1 MENPCHAKYLSYE
14 DKAINQQKPVYMLTT
29 CHDAIMIDTQRK
41 QVNGEV
47 IMKLEAL
54 KEYNSH
60 MTGGGWGTGRS

>member
-1 MENPCHAKYLSYE
+1 M
-14 DKAINQQKPVYMLTT
+14 VTT

-47 IMKLEAL
+47 VMKLEAL

-60 MTGGGWGTGRS
+60 MGRGRSSLRYSAAPLP